1 MLLSGGFNT
10 SCLGAFQNP
19 KETTMAINAK
29 FFASLRESLGLD
41 ESSVNLSD
49 VHTVADVWK
58 HATHGAK
65 MPPNTLMALNM
76 EYVPHDHPVK
86 DGDEVAF
93 FPPVSG
99 G

>member
-1 MLLSGGFNT
+1 
-10 SCLGAFQNP
+10 
-19 KETTMAINAK
+19 MAISAK

-49 VHTVADVWK
+49 AKTVAEVWRLTTQGK
-58 HATHGAK
+58 P
-65 MPPNTLMALNM
+65 MPPNTLMAVNM
-76 EYVPHDHPVK
+76 EYVKSDHPLK

>member
-1 MLLSGGFNT
+1 
-10 SCLGAFQNP
+10 
-19 KETTMAINAK
+19 MAITAK

-41 ESSVNLSD
+41 ESRINLAGITTTD
-49 VHTVADVWK
+49 DVWK
-58 HATHGAK
+58 KATGGAT
-65 MPPNTLMALNM
+65 MPPNTLIAVNM
-76 EYVPHDHPVK
+76 DYVDKNHRVK